1 VPADGKRPGRRCLQT
16 WRRQSP
22 PCCLLPSVDGAATP
36 GRDAGREGPR
46 GDASG
51 KGQMPE
57 EKGVNKRVR
66 GQHEWVVRG
75 KNRRSTSLE
84 NSRGPARAIKIP
96 PSLVFL

>member
-1 VPADGKRPGRRCLQT
+1 MHADGKRPGRRCLQT

-75 KNRRSTSLE
+75 EKIEGQQVWRTVEGLLE
-84 NSRGPARAIKIP
+84 
-96 PSLVFL
+96 L